1 MPTDYKATLN
11 LPETAFPMR
20 ANLPVREPQILAEWE
35 QRGLYKKLR
44 ERHRGRPRW
53 ILHDGPPYA
62 NGHIHMG
69 HALNKILKD
78 IVVKSKAMAGYD
90 AVYVP
95 GWDCHGLPIEH
106 QVDKELGARARAV
119 GVAEKRRL
127 CRAYA
132 ETYIDIQRHEFKRL
146 GVLGDWENP
155 YSTMS
160 YAYEATI
167 VRELGRF
174 VGAGSVYK
182 GLKPVHWCATC
193 VTALAE
199 AEVEYEDHRSPSI
212 YVKFPVKD
220 PKGMF
225 PLAPQRGTHFVI
237 WTTTPWTL
245 PANLAIA
252 LHPRQM
258 YCLVKTPAGELILAQ
273 ELVSRCMQEFGFRE
287 GEYTLTPGAWP
298 GAELEGVTCQ
308 HPWIEREVPIVL
320 GEYVTLDQGTGVV
333 HTAPGHGAE
342 DYETGIKYGLKIYN
356 PVDDQGRFDRDVD
369 LFGGMSVWEANP
381 KIIAELKRRDRLVAA
396 AEIRHTYPHCWRC
409 KNPTLFRATEQWF
422 ISMEAG
428 DLRGK
433 ALDAIRQ
440 VKWIP
445 PWGEERITN
454 MIAHRS
460 DWCISRQRAWGVP
473 ITVFYCAAC
482 RHVLA
487 EQALIERVAE
497 VVAREGAD
505 VWFERPAEAFLPPG
519 TTCPKCGGAA
529 FEKEDDILD
538 VWFDSGASQAAVLR
552 THPDLHW
559 PAEMY
564 LEGSDQ
570 HRGWFHS
577 SLLAAVGTRGH
588 PPYREVLTHGFVVDG
603 EGRKM
608 SKSLGNVIAPQEIM
622 EKYGAEILRLWVA
635 AEDYRDDLRLSEEI
649 LSRLAE
655 GYRRIRNTCR
665 YLLGNLKDFDPR
677 TDLLP
682 LSDLQEI
689 DRFILHRLARLTE
702 RLLRAYEGYE
712 FHVFY
717 HSLHNFCA
725 VDLSAFYLDV
735 LKDRLYTSGR
745 ISRARRAAQTAL
757 YHLLTGLVRLMA
769 PVLSFTADE
778 VWAAVPKAGGEAES
792 VHLEAFPAVE
802 GAWLDDALGE
812 RWERLLAVR
821 DQVLKAME
829 EVRQAKTIGNSLEA
843 HVDLHAGATLLSFLR
858 PYAADLPTLFIVSSV
873 TLHADEEV
881 SGDTLT
887 VRVSRARGL
896 KCERCW
902 IYRETVGRDPGHP
915 TLCDRCVGVLAGRP

>member
-11 LPETAFPMR
+11 LPQTAFPMK
-20 ANLPVREPQILAEWE
+20 ADLPVREPETLARWE
-35 QRGLYKKLR
+35 QRGLYKRIR
-44 ERHRGRPRW
+44 EARRGRPPW
-53 ILHDGPPYA
+53 ILHDGPPYS

-69 HALNKILKD
+69 TALNKILKD
-78 IVVKSKAMAGYD
+78 IVVKAKTMAGYD

-106 QVDKELGARARAV
+106 QVDKELGPRAAAV
-119 GVAEKRRL
+119 AVPEKRRL

-132 ETYIDIQRHEFKRL
+132 EKYIEIQRQEFKRL

-155 YSTMS
+155 YTTMS
-160 YAYEATI
+160 YDYEATI

-193 VTALAE
+193 ITALAE

-212 YVKFPVKD
+212 FVKFPVTD
-220 PKGMF
+220 PKGKF
-225 PLAPQRGTHFVI
+225 ALDPGRGTHFVI

-245 PANLAIA
+245 PANQALA
-252 LHPRQM
+252 LHPRLL
-258 YCLVKTPAGELILAQ
+258 YGLVETPAGVLLLARD
-273 ELVSRCMQEFGFRE
+273 LVGRCMQEFGFQE
-287 GEYTLTPGAWP
+287 GDYTVRDGAWA
-298 GAELEGVTCQ
+298 GAELEGVRCR
-308 HPWIEREVPIVL
+308 HPWLERQVPIVL
-320 GEYVTLDQGTGVV
+320 GDYVTLDQGTGVV

-342 DYETGIKYGLKIYN
+342 DYETGIKYGLPIDN
-356 PVDDQGRFDRDVD
+356 PVDDLGRFTPETP
-369 LFGGMSVWEANP
+369 LFGELSVWEANP
-381 KIIAELKRRDRLVAA
+381 KIIAELARRDRLVAA
-396 AEIRHTYPHCWRC
+396 GEIRHTYPHCWRC

-422 ISMEAG
+422 ISMEGGA
-428 DLRGK
+428 LRQR
-433 ALDAIRQ
+433 ALEGIRQ

-445 PWGEERITN
+445 PWGEERISN
-454 MIAHRS
+454 MVAHRS

-473 ITVFYCAAC
+473 IAVFSCTAC
-482 RHVLA
+482 RQVLA
-487 EQALIERVAE
+487 RQDLIERVAE

-519 TTCPKCGGAA
+519 TICPNCGGAA

-538 VWFDSGASQAAVLR
+538 VWFDSGVSHAAVLEKR
-552 THPDLHW
+552 PDLRW
-559 PAEMY
+559 PADMY

-577 SLLAAVGTRGH
+577 SLLAAVGTRGRA
-588 PPYREVLTHGFVVDG
+588 PYREVLTHGFVVDG

-622 EKYGAEILRLWVA
+622 KRHGAEILRLWAA
-635 AEDYRDDLRLSEEI
+635 AEDYRDDLRLSDEI

-665 YLLGNLKDFDPR
+665 FLLGNLKDFDPR

-682 LSDLQEI
+682 VSALQEI

-702 RLLRAYEGYE
+702 RLLKVYERYE

-735 LKDRLYTSGR
+735 LKDRLYTSGKT
-745 ISRARRAAQTAL
+745 SRARRAAQTAL
-757 YHLLTGLVRLMA
+757 YHLLTGIVRLMA

-778 VWAAVPKAGGEAES
+778 VWAALPKAGGEAES
-792 VHLEAFPAVE
+792 VHLETFPAVE
-802 GAWLDDALGE
+802 EAWVDDALGA
-812 RWERLLAVR
+812 RWERLLGVR
-821 DQVLKAME
+821 DQVLKALE
-829 EVRQAKTIGNSLEA
+829 EVRQAKVIGNALEA
-843 HVDLHAGATLLSFLR
+843 HVELHAGSALYAFLE
-858 PYAADLPTLFIVSSV
+858 PSAADLPTLFIVSSA
-873 TLHADEEV
+873 TLHPDREV
-881 SGDTLT
+881 PEDALT
-887 VRVSRARGL
+887 VRVSRARGR

-902 IYRETVGRDPGHP
+902 TYRESVGRDAEHP
-915 TLCDRCVGVLAGRP
+915 TLCDRCVSVLAGRS